1 MDVAEAVKHVRL
13 SIVQISCFVLELSDD
28 VPRQVRGQGEAQLEL
43 FGFVTRATQS
53 L

>member
-1 MDVAEAVKHVRL
+1 MDVAEAVKHVL
-13 SIVQISCFVLELSDD
+13 PSIVQISCFALGLSDD
-28 VPRQVRGQGEAQLEL
+28 VHRQVRGQGEARLGL